1 MIIDPQ
7 KLRKFFESSLE
18 DKIESKNYIMEK
30 GFASIRDEPQLKA
43 LEKEINEIIA
53 MINELNSGNSGN
65 IKI

>member
-1 MIIDPQ
+1 MIIDKQ

-30 GFASIRDEPQLKA
+30 GFVSIRDKPQLEA

-53 MINELNSGNSGN
+53 MLNELNSGNSGN